1 MKRIGV
7 LVSGRGTNLQAL
19 IDATERG
26 DIPCEITVVI
36 SNKKN
41 AYALERARAH
51 GIEATHLP
59 RKGRT
64 PEEYDEEIVEILRKR
79 KVGIVVLAGYMKILT
94 PVVIRAYENHILN
107 IHPSLLPSFGGVG
120 FYGEKVHR
128 AVLEYGCKFS
138 GCTVHIVTEDVDSG
152 PVVTQKCVPVLDDD
166 TPETLASRVLEKEHE
181 ALVEAVKYMCEDR
194 VMIEGRRVKII
205 SP

>member
-1 MKRIGV
+1 MKNIGV

-26 DIPCEITVVI
+26 DISGTITVVI

-41 AYALERARAH
+41 AYALERARSH
-51 GIEATHLP
+51 GIEAVHLP

-64 PEEYDEEIVEILRKR
+64 PEEYDEEIVKLLKNH
-79 KVGIVVLAGYMKILT
+79 KVEIVVLAGYMKILT

-152 PVVTQKCVPVLDDD
+152 PVVTQRCVPVLEDD

-181 ALVEAVKYMCEDR
+181 ALVEAVKHMCEGKVVID
-194 VMIEGRRVKII
+194 GRRVKII
-205 SP
+205 SA